1 METLRDNRR
10 ALFSYSDAA
19 DYCGL
24 TTKYFVNQHK
34 DGRGP
39 AYVKPSER
47 RVFFT
52 RDALDRWMASWK
64 VVQK

>member
-1 METLRDNRR
+1 MDTPRYDSRK
-10 ALFSYSDAA
+10 LFRYADAA
-19 DYCGL
+19 QYCGL
-24 TTKYFVNQHK
+24 ATGYFKNQHK
-34 DGRGP
+34 EGRGP

-52 RDALDRWMASWK
+52 RDALDRWMATWK